1 MSTGELP
8 EDVVA
13 YMEEKHVKVILEEAF
28 HDILTELP
36 EKPLEFLLK
45 AFEKKTTL
53 RLMVVGATGSGKQRQ
68 SSLLAEKYGAVLIN
82 AIDVFKS
89 EIAKGTEEGKI
100 LESKLREGNEIP
112 SGIAAN
118 LIIERVRE
126 GEAANKGWVLSGFP
140 QTRSQALRLQ
150 EAGIS
155 PRLFILIDVPSEVA
169 VKRCTE
175 RQSDTTTHD
184 NHQIEDAPASP
195 VMEVDPMNGSDN
207 SLESIMRRWNFFE
220 ARKDELIECYKPF
233 LVRIDGS
240 RSTETVFN
248 EICEQVDS
256 RFVSV

>member
-8 EDVVA
+8 SEVVA

-28 HDILTELP
+28 HDVLTELP
-36 EKPLEFLLK
+36 ENPLEFLLK

-53 RLMVVGATGSGKQRQ
+53 RLMLVGPTGSGKHRQ

-82 AIDVFKS
+82 ADDVFKS
-89 EIAKGTEEGKI
+89 EIEKGTEEGKI
-100 LESKLREGNEIP
+100 LQSKLRESNQIP
-112 SGIAAN
+112 SDIASK
-118 LIIERVRE
+118 LIIKRVRE
-126 GEAANKGWVLSGFP
+126 EEAVNNGWVLSGFP
-140 QTRSQALRLQ
+140 QTRSHALHLQ

-155 PRLFILIDVPSEVA
+155 PRLFILLDVPSEVA

-175 RQSDTTTHD
+175 RSCDSATQ
-184 NHQIEDAPASP
+184 NIHQIEDAHPP
-195 VMEVDPMNGSDN
+195 TVTEKKPINNSDN
-207 SLESIMRRWNFFE
+207 SLESIMRRWNCFD
-220 ARKDELIECYKPF
+220 ARRDELIECYKPF

-240 RSTETVFN
+240 RSTDTVFS